1 MGGTD
6 YMAAEISG
14 FEKERRNKKKKEK
27 KEEDLC
33 SIENQFKFESSDT
46 NAKV

>member
-1 MGGTD
+1 MGGID

-14 FEKERRNKKKKEK
+14 LEKERRNKKKKK
-27 KEEDLC
+27 KEADLC

>member
-1 MGGTD
+1 MGGTN

-14 FEKERRNKKKKEK
+14 LEKERRNNKKKKK
-27 KEEDLC
+27 ADLC